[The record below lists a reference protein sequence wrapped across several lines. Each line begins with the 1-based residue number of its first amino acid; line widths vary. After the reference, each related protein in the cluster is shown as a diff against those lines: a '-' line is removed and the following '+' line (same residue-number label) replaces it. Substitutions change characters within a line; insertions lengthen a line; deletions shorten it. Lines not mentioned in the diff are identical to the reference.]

1 MKTASRAP
9 LGWAAAGA
17 LLALV
22 SGAPALARP
31 QYAIART
38 VNLPAGNGHWDAL
51 TFEQGGHRL
60 FIAHGTRVDVID
72 TERLSP
78 VGTIDDTPGVHEVA
92 LAPELKRGYV
102 SVGGAD
108 SVVVFDLTTLARL
121 KEIKTTGANP
131 DAILFDPFTRR
142 VFAFNGGG
150 RNATV
155 IDAASD
161 AVVGTIALDAKPEFA
176 VSDGQGRVYVNLEDK
191 NSVAVIDARTLA
203 VTAVWPLGECRR
215 PTGIALDVRGG
226 QVFSAC
232 GNRVLVATATASGQ
246 VLGSAPIG
254 SGADGAAYDPSARL
268 AFASAGEGV
277 LSVLAPRANAA
288 PEAAQS
294 VITQRGARTMALDE
308 RTHRVYLV
316 TGTHAGQPE
325 PAANPRQ
332 RPEVP
337 PETFRLLVLESHPVA
352 ETMSRPQGTNP

>member
-1 MKTASRAP
+1 
-9 LGWAAAGA
+9 
-17 LLALV
+17 
-22 SGAPALARP
+22 
-31 QYAIART
+31 
-38 VNLPAGNGHWDAL
+38 
-51 TFEQGGHRL
+51 
-60 FIAHGTRVDVID
+60 
-72 TERLSP
+72 
-78 VGTIDDTPGVHEVA
+78 
-92 LAPELKRGYV
+92 
-102 SVGGAD
+102 
-108 SVVVFDLTTLARL
+108 
-121 KEIKTTGANP
+121 
-131 DAILFDPFTRR
+131 
-142 VFAFNGGG
+142 
-150 RNATV
+150 
-155 IDAASD
+155 
-161 AVVGTIALDAKPEFA
+161 
-176 VSDGQGRVYVNLEDK
+176 
-191 NSVAVIDARTLA
+191 
-203 VTAVWPLGECRR
+203 
-215 PTGIALDVRGG
+215 
-226 QVFSAC
+226 
-232 GNRVLVATATASGQ
+232 